1 MIVIMIEWCRT
12 FTWQLDKLGEIRHS
26 PTFKS
31 CFFKFVDLLS
41 AEDALQ
47 ASRAASLRK
56 GKLVRARLIVDCDG
70 LGIENMRYLSIL
82 KKIITLGKSYYPEVA
97 ATVTVIRAPGFSA
110 FFYNL
115 LKPLLP
121 KLLQEKIWLLG
132 RDFREG
138 LMKHTGLDAKSLPDF
153 LGGEI
158 TDVEFAKVQPVPSNA
173 LDYLSQPEFQSWLCF
188 TRTAWN
194 IRCRFHVCRS
204 QWDRLRA
211 LAKPLESKD
220 WVMWNS
226 RNRYKM
232 IRLDTN
238 SPMRATGF
246 NLHSSNSTALP

>member
-138 LMKHTGLDAKSLPDF
+138 LMKHTGLDAKSLPRF
-153 LGGEI
+153 SG
-158 TDVEFAKVQPVPSNA
+158 
-173 LDYLSQPEFQSWLCF
+173 
-188 TRTAWN
+188 RWN
-194 IRCRFHVCRS
+194 YWCRICKS
-204 QWDRLRA
+204 
-211 LAKPLESKD
+211 
-220 WVMWNS
+220 
-226 RNRYKM
+226 
-232 IRLDTN
+232 
-238 SPMRATGF
+238 ATGAQQCPR
-246 NLHSSNSTALP
+246 LSLSTRIPVMTLLYSYGLKHPLQIPCVPISMGSLARFGQAIGIKRLSHVK